1 MTNSWEIGADLRFFN
16 SRTRLDVAYYSTSVD
31 NQIVSVRVSPASGT
45 ILQTRNEGTIE
56 NHGVELSLQQDIIR
70 THDIDWNVNF
80 NISGDL
86 HIHLG
91 DDALEYLLSDDLVD
105 DETED
110 ETEDFEG
117 DEINPSGLL
126 VFVEG
131 LPADVDREAVE
142 SIIAAAVELLN
153 AEVRETLANRK
164 DEAHERI

>member
-1 MTNSWEIGADLRFFN
+1 M
-16 SRTRLDVAYYSTSVD
+16 Y
-31 NQIVSVRVSPASGT
+31 
-45 ILQTRNEGTIE
+45 
-56 NHGVELSLQQDIIR
+56 
-70 THDIDWNVNF
+70 NVNF

-91 DDALEYLLSDDLVD
+91 DDALENLLSDDLVE
-105 DETED
+105 DEAEGED
-110 ETEDFEG
+110 ETEDFEA

-126 VFVEG
+126 VSVEG

>member
-1 MTNSWEIGADLRFFN
+1 M
-16 SRTRLDVAYYSTSVD
+16 Y
-31 NQIVSVRVSPASGT
+31 
-45 ILQTRNEGTIE
+45 
-56 NHGVELSLQQDIIR
+56 
-70 THDIDWNVNF
+70 NVNF

-110 ETEDFEG
+110 ETEDFEAETEDFEA

-126 VFVEG
+126 VSVEG